1 MSMIVPDGN
10 ANRNLVK
17 EDFTNE
23 GEIKTKSGDLA
34 LVVQSASVA
43 ESFVANKQ

>member
-1 MSMIVPDGN
+1 MSLVESDGN

-17 EDFTNE
+17 EDFTND

-43 ESFVANKQ
+43 ETFIANKQ